1 MEILQHVSVR
11 WLSLETCVTR
21 ILRLYEPLASY
32 FKSTGKTNVQICG
45 LICSLEINNICVSC
59 TVSLFS
65 LTFKKR
71 INQDWRGYGEPFQI
85 PWLKCTS
92 SSTRPPYQSSPLWIS
107 SSREKVHLYFYC
119 KMRYILKGWKPVFC
133 LSGCTNVI
141 FGWDNSFLNIYF
153 RWLNS
158 SASSALSSSCPQFY
172 SPITSLRPS
181 QMWIRKNH
189 LPGNCYLKYHN
200 IKNVY

>member
-32 FKSTGKTNVQICG
+32 FKSTGKTNIQICG

-92 SSTRPPYQSSPLWIS
+92 SSTSLPLSESPPPERKSIYIFIARWGIS
-107 SSREKVHLYFYC
+107 WRDGSQYFAFQ
-119 KMRYILKGWKPVFC
+119 V
-133 LSGCTNVI
+133 
-141 FGWDNSFLNIYF
+141 
-153 RWLNS
+153 
-158 SASSALSSSCPQFY
+158 AL
-172 SPITSLRPS
+172 I
-181 QMWIRKNH
+181 
-189 LPGNCYLKYHN
+189 
-200 IKNVY
+200 